1 MFLFLVICRAASSP
15 LIHWHGYVHDDRVR
29 PQLSRK
35 LDGFLTVNAF
45 AANFP
50 IVTRGEVRTYTLAHH
65 FMKLL
70 ARGDSLPAK
79 FGNLSR
85 GPSIY
90 LSAKGPQRPSQKTRR
105 AIPAV
110 VQKQLRHS
118 DARITLG
125 VYGHV
130 IGNQQRDALG
140 TELHEEKRTIS
151 SQNTMAASTPLAR
164 AGILHSPSCQMTA
177 SQ

>member
-1 MFLFLVICRAASSP
+1 
-15 LIHWHGYVHDDRVR
+15 
-29 PQLSRK
+29 
-35 LDGFLTVNAF
+35 
-45 AANFP
+45 
-50 IVTRGEVRTYTLAHH
+50 
-65 FMKLL
+65 
-70 ARGDSLPAK
+70 
-79 FGNLSR
+79 
-85 GPSIY
+85 
-90 LSAKGPQRPSQKTRR
+90 
-105 AIPAV
+105 

-151 SQNTMAASTPLAR
+151 SQNTTAASTPLAR
-164 AGILHSPSCQMTA
+164 AGILHSPTRQMTA